1 MTQASSKFAAPQAR
15 FPGLDAL
22 RTILAVVVVCSHI
35 EDCKAFFPSLPLLPL
50 HGVFMRS
57 GYEAVQCFFVLSG
70 FLITYLLL
78 QEQEKTGE
86 ISVRQFYW
94 KRVLR
99 IWPLYYTITLLGF
112 FAVPALLNMAEFP
125 SVMQSFHQKTWW
137 FYVLILPNLALLY
150 YPLVLGASQL
160 WSIGIEEQFYLFWPW
175 VVRACKKRLPQ
186 ILFICI
192 VSKPILVV
200 LAHSGIGLLARRGI
214 VESPKIM
221 SALYYAHLIW
231 KMFPFEALAWGGLF
245 AWMVHS
251 RNEYWPRIIGSK
263 FGQVVCWGALL
274 AWHIAPV
281 PLLQNWHYQ
290 LPIAGLLYGLA
301 IWNIGANPQPLIGL
315 RSRWLN
321 KFGALT
327 YGVYMWH
334 VLVIITVF
342 SIAQAVDLPSKCP
355 GWVLQV
361 VLYTSVLGSTFLVA
375 QLSFTWL
382 EMPFLS
388 LKNRWF
394 GQVHESQAKSTLP
407 TLASIASIPPSHF
420 SGNAS
425 ERKSGTRAA

>member
-1 MTQASSKFAAPQAR
+1 MNSTTKSAAPSAR

-22 RTILAVVVVCSHI
+22 RTILAIVVVCSHI
-35 EDCKAFFPSLPLLPL
+35 EDCKALFPSLPLLPL

-78 QEQEKTGE
+78 QEQETTGQ
-86 ISVRQFYW
+86 ISIRQFYW

-112 FAVPALLNMAEFP
+112 FAVPNVLNMSDFP
-125 SVMQSFHQKTWW
+125 GVMQSFHQGSWW
-137 FYVLILPNLALLY
+137 LYLLILPNLALIF

-186 ILFICI
+186 ILLICI
-192 VSKPILVV
+192 VCKPILVV

-214 VESPKIM
+214 VQSPQIM
-221 SALYYAHLIW
+221 SGLHYAHLIW
-231 KMFPFEALAWGGLF
+231 KIFPFEALAWGGLF

-251 RNEYWPRIIGSK
+251 KNEFWPRIIGSRT
-263 FGQVVCWGALL
+263 GQIVCWGALV

-281 PLLQNWHYQ
+281 PVLHHWHYQ

-315 RSRWLN
+315 RSPWLN

-342 SIAQAVDLPSKCP
+342 SLVQAVDLPSKCP
-355 GWVLQV
+355 SWVLQV
-361 VLYTSVLGSTFLVA
+361 VLYTTVLGSTFLVA

-382 EMPFLS
+382 EMPFLN
-388 LKNRWF
+388 LKHRWF
-394 GQVHESQAKSTLP
+394 GHAHAGQLKSSLP
-407 TLASIASIPPSHF
+407 TLASIASVPLHQL
-420 SGNAS
+420 GVNAGDGKPGM
-425 ERKSGTRAA
+425 RVV